1 MTDLSALLESSRALA
16 AHLPRKEL
24 PSVNLSLDQIE
35 AQSRRLVSQ
44 QPGASSD
51 NDRACVTLC
60 LRCMVILTRFSTR
73 NYILAQAHVDAP
85 ALANSIA
92 HLNTSTTFSPLQPLH
107 DTDVAAYLRHAHEQN
122 LISTI
127 EEGRRE
133 TQEDFYRVLE
143 ERNRRDWESR
153 KKRIFE
159 ELGARTGGESRTN
172 GEFRKTLRAS
182 TSLNVRMHHLS
193 Y

>member
-1 MTDLSALLESSRALA
+1 MTDLSALLESSRALT
-16 AHLPRKEL
+16 AHLSRRDL
-24 PSVNLSLDQIE
+24 PAVNLSLDQIE
-35 AQSRRLVSQ
+35 AQSRRLVSR
-44 QPGASSD
+44 QPGSSSD
-51 NDRACVTLC
+51 NDRAYVLIFFARLYHLSC
-60 LRCMVILTRFSTR
+60 LNYLNR

-92 HLNTSTTFSPLQPLH
+92 HLNTSTTFQPLQPLH
-107 DTDVAAYLRHAHEQN
+107 DTDVAGYLRHAHEQN

-143 ERNRRDWESR
+143 ERSRRDWEAR

-159 ELGARTGGESRTN
+159 ELGSRSGSDAARAHADY
-172 GEFRKTLRAS
+172 RKSMRAS
-182 TSLNVRMHHLS
+182 TVLGVSQ
-193 Y
+193 